1 MRAESAKYSGV
12 RRMKIKLNGRK
23 VGDRC
28 FASYFQNRAYFT
40 KKGLTK
46 RTVLHEFYYHLAYA
60 YDLDLLERTEERAAN
75 GYARNFL
82 DQRPI
87 HSS

>member
-28 FASYFQNRAYFT
+28 IASYFQNRAYFT

-46 RTVLHEFYYHLAYA
+46 RTVLHELYHHFIYVNGLKIA
-60 YDLDLLERTEERAAN
+60 ERKEERDAN
-75 GYARNFL
+75 GYVRDFL
-82 DQRPI
+82 
-87 HSS
+87 S